1 MFRHAA
7 DLLKT
12 RGGPG
17 RNQDLLIEVAVAR
30 LAAQHETYLLTGIS
44 KSSTV
49 PTVAFFGS
57 NQLGYWLD
65 SATFFSPKYL
75 VKTFL
80 VGEKDVKC
88 VVFQN
93 ICYLFITCLRFSM
106 KNFTFF
112 K

>member
-1 MFRHAA
+1 M
-7 DLLKT
+7 
-12 RGGPG
+12 
-17 RNQDLLIEVAVAR
+17 AR

-44 KSSTV
+44 KFSTV
-49 PTVAFFGS
+49 PTVTFFGS

-93 ICYLFITCLRFSM
+93 ICYLFITGTYLRFSM
-106 KNFTFF
+106 ENFTFF